1 MSEIV
6 YIVTA
11 TFPDEGTATEYIDW
25 LKGGHVKEVV
35 AGGAA
40 SGAVVRILEPA
51 EVIRVECHYRFLSR
65 AAYERYVT
73 EAAPAL
79 RAEGVRRFGGRSGVT
94 LERRLGV
101 VV

>member
-11 TFPDEGTATEYIDW
+11 TLPDEETASEYIDW

-35 AGGAA
+35 AGGAV
-40 SGAVVRILEPA
+40 SGEVVRIVEPP
-51 EVIRVECHYRFLSR
+51 EEIRIECHYRFASR
-65 AAYERYVT
+65 AAYERYVR

-79 RAEGVRRFGGRSGVT
+79 RAEGVRRFGGRSGVAFD
-94 LERRLGV
+94 RRLGV